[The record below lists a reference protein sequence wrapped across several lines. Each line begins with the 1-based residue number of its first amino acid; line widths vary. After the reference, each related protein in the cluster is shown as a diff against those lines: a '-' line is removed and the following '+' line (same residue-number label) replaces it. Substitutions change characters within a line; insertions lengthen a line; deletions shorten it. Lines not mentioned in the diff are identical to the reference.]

1 MQIVKPRILQKNEQM
16 NLFLLKCDVFS
27 FVFLKNPRL
36 EKKRFE
42 IIWPLL
48 NKNFLPKNLMPLTKV
63 SKIKR
68 RFLPCTILGN
78 FCGQDLGLYFWFF
91 FHRKLI
97 YFWMEL
103 QNCNIRSFFHSI
115 SVLAFN
121 FSVKMSLF
129 IFFNE
134 WKIII
139 PFCQGWPRI
148 GASIKSFDWDS
159 WMPAKFSNKTQCVK
173 NHFRQTWFHLFSSQ
187 KVNEGQGFMI

>member
-1 MQIVKPRILQKNEQM
+1 MLTIFSQSTVD
-16 NLFLLKCDVFS
+16 FFDYVDLKKAYPFWA
-27 FVFLKNPRL
+27 RM
-36 EKKRFE
+36 
-42 IIWPLL
+42 LL

-159 WMPAKFSNKTQCVK
+159 WMPAKFSNKTQC
-173 NHFRQTWFHLFSSQ
+173 Q
-187 KVNEGQGFMI
+187 KSFQANVVSFI